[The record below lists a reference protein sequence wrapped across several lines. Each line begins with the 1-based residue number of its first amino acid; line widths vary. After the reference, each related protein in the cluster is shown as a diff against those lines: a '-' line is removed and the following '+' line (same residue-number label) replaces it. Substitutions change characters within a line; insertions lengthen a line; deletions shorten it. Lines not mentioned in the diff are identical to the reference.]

1 LRNGSQIFKKWSEM
15 VLTCW
20 GFHKNVSRET
30 FLVQEKESR
39 IVADA
44 VTAGH
49 FQGCSHQADTWQT
62 QAPNHRHGCAMTF
75 RGNQFGYM
83 VPGKD
88 LAHDASITARC
99 RALKRAQLWNHR
111 SDYFAPADSSSR

>member
-44 VTAGH
+44 VTVLGRP
-49 FQGCSHQADTWQT
+49 FSGL
-62 QAPNHRHGCAMTF
+62 F
-75 RGNQFGYM
+75 
-83 VPGKD
+83 
-88 LAHDASITARC
+88 
-99 RALKRAQLWNHR
+99 
-111 SDYFAPADSSSR
+111 SSSRHLADTSAESSARMRDDFSRQPVRLTGAGQRFGARCVDHGEISRVEARSA